1 MTFFWKSTF
10 FKNAKNIF
18 HEITFAK
25 TLHIWAILTQVFCI
39 PKKSLHKIANV
50 KIYLVSNFLSKSK
63 FSKQFWEK
71 NLYFWKKSMT
81 LQNPKNKITFLM
93 ICINDG
99 KYNLRGACLR
109 NIIIR

>member
-39 PKKSLHKIANV
+39 PKKSLLKIANV

-63 FSKQFWEK
+63 FSKQFWTK
-71 NLYFWKKSMT
+71 SVFLKKKYDTPKPQKQNHFFNDMYQRWK
-81 LQNPKNKITFLM
+81 I
-93 ICINDG
+93 
-99 KYNLRGACLR
+99 
-109 NIIIR
+109 